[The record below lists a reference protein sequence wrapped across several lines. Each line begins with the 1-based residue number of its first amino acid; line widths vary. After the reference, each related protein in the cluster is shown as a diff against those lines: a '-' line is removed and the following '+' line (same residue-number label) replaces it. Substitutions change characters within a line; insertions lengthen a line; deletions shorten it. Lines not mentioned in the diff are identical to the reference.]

1 MTVVSFNVRWVVLV
15 SALACFGTLLP
26 CDAADKRLG
35 ETTQPRY
42 RRQYALVVGINYDTL
57 GPDAQIEVPRL
68 KTAENDAQAV
78 RDVLVGHYGFQSQ
91 DVHLLLGKDATLQG
105 IRAQFGTEFLGDSS
119 KVKSDDAV
127 FIFYAGHGERQQ
139 RHSQQDAFVG
149 MLYPSDLHV
158 IDGKGVD
165 PVSCLRIDDVLR
177 MLQDYCAA
185 RHQLLVLDSCHS
197 GEVFNF
203 KSSRSAGV
211 NRGFRANL
219 FEAPVLQAIAAAQA
233 TQVAADADISG
244 EHSPFTRVFLDAMA
258 HGPTGDNQSL
268 FTASELFAFIPSR
281 IRAMKD
287 VQQDPRGG
295 WLAGEGDFYFFPKD
309 LSGSSTA
316 DEETVSGNNRSL
328 VPPDEVSDGKVTGNT
343 SSYWPLLG
351 TTAILTVIA
360 TSSCAWWYFRPARR
374 TLAEAIVQNSG
385 QSGSSSTASI
395 SKSMPQ
401 QTDVG
406 ELYLQVQGSPYAY
419 RAPFGAERV
428 TVGRQRRKAGQMA
441 DEGNDFVIRIPESDS
456 KTRLLSRRHLEFKR
470 IDDQYF
476 VIDRSTTGTQLN
488 GRPLV
493 RNESAVV
500 VSGDLVSVAEV
511 LTLEILIRPA
521 QPAGN
526 LAGQSRP
533 VAAVS
538 EMELSPW
545 NHSGV
550 VVEATLGDLV
560 TMDEE

>member
-1 MTVVSFNVRWVVLV
+1 MNVISFHFRWVVFV
-15 SALACFGTLLP
+15 AALAGFDTMMTCP
-26 CDAADKRLG
+26 AADKRLG
-35 ETTQPRY
+35 ETKQQRY
-42 RRQYALVVGINYDTL
+42 RRQYALVIGINYDTL
-57 GPDAQIEVPRL
+57 GPAAQTEVPPL

-78 RDVLVGHYGFQSQ
+78 HDVLIAHYGFQPQ

-105 IRAQFGTEFLGDSS
+105 IRAQFGAEFLGDPALVQGKDSAF
-119 KVKSDDAV
+119 V
-127 FIFYAGHGERQQ
+127 FYAGHGERQQ
-139 RHSQQDAFVG
+139 RQSQQDAFVG

-158 IDGKGVD
+158 IPGKGVD

-177 MLQDYCAA
+177 MMQDYCAA

-211 NRGFRANL
+211 NRGFRQNL
-219 FEAPVLQAIAAAQA
+219 FESPALQAIAAAQA
-233 TQVAADADISG
+233 TQVAADADASG

-268 FTASELFAFIPSR
+268 FTASELFAFIPNR
-281 IRAMKD
+281 IRAMHD
-287 VQQDPRGG
+287 VQQNPRGG

-309 LSGSSTA
+309 LSGSSTL
-316 DEETVSGNNRSL
+316 DQENISGNNRSV
-328 VPPDEVSDGKVTGNT
+328 VPPNDSSDGKATGNT
-343 SSYWPLLG
+343 SLYRPLLG
-351 TTAILTVIA
+351 TTAILTIFA
-360 TSSCAWWYFRPARR
+360 AGFCAWWYFRPGRK
-374 TLAEAIVQNSG
+374 TLAAAMVQKSVQPG
-385 QSGSSSTASI
+385 GSLTASA
-395 SKSMPQ
+395 SNDGPQ
-401 QTDVG
+401 QPDVG

-428 TVGRQRRKAGQMA
+428 TVGRQRRKAGQLA

-456 KTRLLSRRHLEFKR
+456 KTRVLSRRHLEFKR
-470 IDDQYF
+470 IDGQYF

-493 RNESAVV
+493 RNESAAV
-500 VSGDLVSVAEV
+500 VSGDLISVAEV

-521 QPAGN
+521 QPVGN
-526 LAGQSRP
+526 LTGRSRP
-533 VAAVS
+533 KSAVS
-538 EMELSPW
+538 EMELSSW